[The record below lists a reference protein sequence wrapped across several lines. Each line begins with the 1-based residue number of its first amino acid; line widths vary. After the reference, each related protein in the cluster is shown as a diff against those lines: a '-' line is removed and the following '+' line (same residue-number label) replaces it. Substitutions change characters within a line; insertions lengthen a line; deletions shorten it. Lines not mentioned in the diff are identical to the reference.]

1 MITHRHHLYY
11 KYCRY
16 NTNMCTVVS
25 KIYTFRYLTDMVF
38 VVMEGRGLIVIGIG
52 GCVNARKD
60 YIHTCRRLLP
70 RSCRRSSSVIIM
82 LWCDAMSGGNSSGLK
97 RSLLRV
103 ATDDGVSGQFLL
115 AS

>member
-1 MITHRHHLYY
+1 ML
-11 KYCRY
+11 
-16 NTNMCTVVS
+16 
-25 KIYTFRYLTDMVF
+25 LF

-70 RSCRRSSSVIIM
+70 RSWRRSSSVIII
-82 LWCDAMSGGNSSGLK
+82 LCCDAMSGGNSSELK

-103 ATDDGVSGQFLL
+103 ATDDGAAVWLASQSGQFLL
-115 AS
+115 ASRCRPIVRISLRLSLHS